1 MPHGEGRDVVVE
13 PSASCAV
20 ISRLNRGPLD
30 RGHHPHPGPD
40 SPSSPRTSRAS
51 AWRCCGWAGFTDA
64 RLLSPLH
71 AECIQ
76 CGDAVGC
83 EAVSAVAGVVDPL
96 AQAYLVAVQVLD
108 VPLGDVEVAF
118 SVMKGAGGGEH
129 GDNRKRSRSRG
140 FSGTRIRSLRKLRYP
155 WKPRMLSQ
163 PATPGRRRVP
173 RRGRESSSTPVRRA
187 G

>member
-1 MPHGEGRDVVVE
+1 
-13 PSASCAV
+13 
-20 ISRLNRGPLD
+20 L
-30 RGHHPHPGPD
+30 
-40 SPSSPRTSRAS
+40 
-51 AWRCCGWAGFTDA
+51 RCCGWAGFTDA

-118 SVMKGAGGGEH
+118 
-129 GDNRKRSRSRG
+129 
-140 FSGTRIRSLRKLRYP
+140 
-155 WKPRMLSQ
+155 
-163 PATPGRRRVP
+163 
-173 RRGRESSSTPVRRA
+173 
-187 G
+187 